1 MKKFLSALLILALVC
16 SFGVSAFATS
26 PAATPVDEE
35 GETTAALPETE
46 PENVLV
52 TKEDGETEEVF
63 GFAICDAATDEV
75 EGVIPADE
83 VELIAVAD
91 AEDELDE
98 EDAAKFLE
106 EYEKVKAIEDKVVK
120 YFFWIDVDEDNYTVD
135 AENYLKFVFKC
146 KGENVEVTV
155 NGEPMEVVAVEG
167 AEDTYFAKLTK
178 LGAVAI
184 TCDK

>member
-35 GETTAALPETE
+35 GETTAALPEAE

-52 TKEDGETEEVF
+52 TKEDGTTEEVL

-91 AEDELDE
+91 AADKLDE
-98 EDAAKFLE
+98 EDAEKFLE
-106 EYEKVKAIEDKVVK
+106 EFEKVKAIEDKVVK
-120 YFFWIDVDEDNYTVD
+120 YFFWLKVPEDTLKD
-135 AENYLKFVFKC
+135 GEYLKFVFKC
-146 KGENVEVTV
+146 KGENVGCTV
-155 NGEPMEVVAVEG
+155 NGEEMEVVAVEG